1 MWGSKLPKFLFWIY
15 LYLLVLLGAVIMVFP
30 FVWMFLT
37 SLKPLPEIYTLN
49 WWPRNPTLA
58 NYYAVL
64 QTYPFGRWFLNSVVV
79 AIITTI
85 SMVLL
90 SSVTGY
96 ALAKLDFPGK
106 RIIFVGILAT
116 MFIPTELLVIPWYS
130 MSVQWNWVD
139 TYWGILFPG
148 LIHAF
153 GVFLMRQFF
162 FSVPNDLL
170 DAGRVDGLS
179 EFGVFWKVAL
189 PLMKPALGALA
200 ILNFVGNWNAFLW
213 PLIVTSRRDLFTLP
227 VGLAMFSGEAG
238 VQWNLI
244 TAGAT
249 LTVLPTIIV
258 FLVFQRAILES
269 ITASG
274 LKG

>member
-1 MWGSKLPKFLFWIY
+1 MRHRGWMFAYP
-15 LYLLVLLGAVIMVFP
+15 LLLAGAMIMVFP
-30 FVWMFLT
+30 FVWMVLT
-37 SLKPLPEIYTLN
+37 SLKPLREIYSLS
-49 WWPRNPTLA
+49 WWPQNPTLG
-58 NYYAVL
+58 NYRAIL
-64 QTYPFGRWFLNSVVV
+64 QEYPFARWFLNSVLV
-79 AIITTI
+79 AVTTTT

-96 ALAKLDFPGK
+96 TLAKLDFPGK
-106 RIIFVGILAT
+106 KLLFFVILAT
-116 MFIPTELLVIPWYS
+116 MFIPTELLVIPWYA
-130 MSVQWNWVD
+130 MSVRYRWVD

-162 FSVPNDLL
+162 LSVPNELL
-170 DAGRVDGLS
+170 DAGRIDGLS
-179 EFGVFWKVAL
+179 EFGVFARVAL

-213 PLIVTSRRDLFTLP
+213 PLVVTSRRDLFTLP
-227 VGLAMFSGEAG
+227 VGLALFSGEAG

-244 TAGAT
+244 TAG
-249 LTVLPTIIV
+249 TVLTALPTVVI
-258 FLVFQRAILES
+258 FLLFQRAIIES
-269 ITASG
+269 ISTSG

>member
-1 MWGSKLPKFLFWIY
+1 MSRKSFHLF
-15 LYLLVLLGAVIMVFP
+15 LYLPLLLGAGVMVFP
-30 FVWMFLT
+30 FVWMVLT
-37 SLKPLPEIYTLN
+37 SLKPLSEIYTLT
-49 WWPRNPTLA
+49 WWPRTPTLA
-58 NYYAVL
+58 NYQTIL
-64 QTYPFGRWFLNSVVV
+64 QLYPFGRWFLNSLVV

-85 SMVLL
+85 SMILL
-90 SSVTGY
+90 SSITGY
-96 ALAKLDFPGK
+96 TLAKLDFPGK
-106 RIIFVGILAT
+106 NAVFLVILAT
-116 MFIPTELLVIPWYS
+116 MFIPTELLVIPWYA
-130 MSVQWNWVD
+130 MSVRYGWID

-162 FSVPNDLL
+162 LSVPKELL

-179 EFGVFWKVAL
+179 EFGVFVRVAL

-213 PLIVTSRRDLFTLP
+213 PLIVTSKRNLFTLP
-227 VGLAMFSGEAG
+227 VGLALFSGEAG

-244 TAGAT
+244 TAGAS
-249 LTVLPTIIV
+249 LTALPTVII
-258 FLVFQRAILES
+258 FLIFQRAILEN
-269 ITASG
+269 IATSG

>member
-1 MWGSKLPKFLFWIY
+1 MKARYFSNTM
-15 LYLLVLLGAVIMVFP
+15 LYVLLFVGSAIMLFP
-30 FVWMFLT
+30 FVWMFLS
-37 SLKPLPEIYTLN
+37 SLKPLTEIYTLS
-49 WWPRNPTLA
+49 WLPRNPTLS
-58 NYYAVL
+58 NYVTIL
-64 QTYPFGRWFLNSVVV
+64 QMYPFARWFLNSIIIAV
-79 AIITTI
+79 ATTI

-90 SSVTGY
+90 SAITGY
-96 ALAKLDFPGK
+96 TLAKLSFPGK
-106 RIIFVGILAT
+106 TAFFFVILAT
-116 MFIPTELLVIPWYS
+116 MFIPTELLVIPWFD
-130 MSVQWNWVD
+130 MSIRFKWVD

-162 FSVPNDLL
+162 LSVPDELL

-179 EFGVFWKVAL
+179 EFGVFRCVAL

-200 ILNFVGNWNAFLW
+200 IINFVGNWNAFLW
-213 PLIVTSRRDLFTLP
+213 PLIVTSRRDMFTLP

-249 LTVLPTIIV
+249 LTTLPTIVV
-258 FLVFQRAILES
+258 FLIFQRAIIES
-269 ITASG
+269 VATSG

>member
-1 MWGSKLPKFLFWIY
+1 MTRKATRTF
-15 LYLLVLLGAVIMVFP
+15 LYLPLLLGAVVMVFP
-30 FVWMFLT
+30 FVWMVLT
-37 SLKPLPEIYTLN
+37 SLKPLPEIYTLS
-49 WWPRNPTLA
+49 WWPQNPTLA
-58 NYYAVL
+58 NYRTIL
-64 QTYPFGRWFLNSVVV
+64 QLHPFGRWFLNSLLV
-79 AIITTI
+79 AFLTTL

-90 SSVTGY
+90 SSITGY
-96 ALAKLDFPGK
+96 TLAKLSFPGK
-106 RIIFVGILAT
+106 TAVFVLILAT
-116 MFIPTELLVIPWYS
+116 MFIPTELLVIPWYAMAVS
-130 MSVQWNWVD
+130 YSWVD

-162 FSVPNDLL
+162 FSVPDELL

-179 EFGVFWKVAL
+179 EFGVFARVAL

-213 PLIVTSRRDLFTLP
+213 PLIVTSRRELFTLP
-227 VGLAMFSGEAG
+227 VGLALFSGEAG

-249 LTVLPTIIV
+249 LTVLPTVVV
-258 FLVFQRAILES
+258 FLLFQRAILES
-269 ITASG
+269 IATSG

>member
-1 MWGSKLPKFLFWIY
+1 MLRRGSRIF
-15 LYLLVLLGAVIMVFP
+15 LYLPLILGAMIMVFP

-49 WWPRNPTLA
+49 WLPCNPTLA
-58 NYYAVL
+58 NYQTIL
-64 QTYPFGRWFLNSVVV
+64 QEYPFGRWFINSVVV
-79 AIITTI
+79 AAVTTI

-90 SSVTGY
+90 SSITGY
-96 ALAKLDFPGK
+96 SLAKLDFPGK
-106 RIIFVGILAT
+106 TALFFIILGT
-116 MFIPTELLVIPWYS
+116 MFIPTELLVIPWYTMAVS
-130 MSVQWNWVD
+130 NNWVD
-139 TYWGILFPG
+139 TYWGIIFPG

-162 FSVPNDLL
+162 FSVPNELL
-170 DAGRVDGLS
+170 DAGRADGLS
-179 EFGVFWKVAL
+179 EFGVFTRVAL

-227 VGLAMFSGEAG
+227 VGLALFSGEAG

-244 TAGAT
+244 TAGAA
-249 LTVLPTIIV
+249 LTVLPTVVV
-258 FLVFQRAILES
+258 FLLFQRAIIES
-269 ITASG
+269 ISTSG